1 MLNENFNFVV
11 GKKYVILYLHRSLNK
26 KLIWFRKITVKL
38 VEPKTIIAHDS
49 RSNNELRTFTKKYIK
64 VMQKI

>member
-1 MLNENFNFVV
+1 MKNFNFEV
-11 GKKYVILYLHRSLNK
+11 GNKYIILYLHRSLNK
-26 KLIWFRKITVKL
+26 KLIWFREITVKL